1 MEKKILWSGSI
12 TLPAPTQMK
21 IDDEII
27 WSSNTGRSA
36 SGVMIGDVIAQK
48 KNVSITWGI
57 LTETELALIKKVM
70 IAGFFPISFR
80 DDGIDMTISS
90 YRGIYRRWNI
100 LLPQR
105 ICKHDS
111 KIGGKQNET
120 DKQADD

>member
-1 MEKKILWSGSI
+1 MGKKIFCSGSV

-80 DDGIDMTISS
+80 DDGIDMTIAS
-90 YRGIYRRWNI
+90 YRGTLSKDALGYIGDGIFYYRSASVSMI
-100 LLPQR
+100 Q
-105 ICKHDS
+105 K
-111 KIGGKQNET
+111 
-120 DKQADD
+120 

>member
-90 YRGIYRRWNI
+90 YRGTLSKDALGYIGDGIFYYRSASVNI
-100 LLPQR
+100 IQ
-105 ICKHDS
+105 K
-111 KIGGKQNET
+111 
-120 DKQADD
+120 